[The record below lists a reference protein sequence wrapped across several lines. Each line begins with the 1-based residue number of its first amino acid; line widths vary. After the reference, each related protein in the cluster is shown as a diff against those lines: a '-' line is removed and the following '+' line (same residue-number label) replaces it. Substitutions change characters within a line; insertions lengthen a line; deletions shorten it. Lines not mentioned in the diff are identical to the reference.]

1 MPRLAIYARQ
11 SVPEDQGIAQQVA
24 EIREALERLGWS
36 EAVVDIYPDN
46 DVSGSTFR
54 DGGTQWARMI
64 RDIQAGRVDTVAVVA
79 PDRLTRNLADLVL
92 LRDSARVVTARGG
105 IDTADPSGFGAFM
118 LAQVVLMAEQEI
130 RTKNARVEP
139 YKHARHARG
148 VPTPGRVPYGY
159 RWIPKGEREQLG
171 DLDARYAVVPE
182 EAEVVR
188 YMFREALGMVGS
200 PKGIELGSIA
210 RQLNAGEAKTASR
223 EPLGDYSRTTRTG
236 KPWGV
241 STVRRTLISPY
252 YAALLPPIDSLAE
265 RPKMENGKPA
275 YWHAE
280 RVDLDACIPG
290 HWEPIIQAGDGHSP
304 LDVVR
309 IVRGALLDVRRRTNG
324 GKVSRKW
331 LLSGL
336 ARCGKTLGEHVEHDD
351 GTGYAETCGAP
362 VRSGWTRE
370 GHRGYKC
377 PRGHFHMRAE
387 ALDAWAVETLLERLT
402 RPDAASLLRPA
413 PEVDVP
419 GLQTRAKSLEARR
432 AELTALVASGR
443 RTFAEIAPHDDEI
456 AAELGTIRD
465 ALAEAYSADP
475 LADVLDA
482 DNVRAYWEGLSLS
495 RQRAVLASLYEPIIA
510 PPGHGWKVVTGE
522 PRGRQVSVSQVAR
535 PAWRRVAVTDEGNVS
550 RLTNAA
556 RQVLAV
562 SA

>member
-1 MPRLAIYARQ
+1 M
-11 SVPEDQGIAQQVA
+11 GVA
-24 EIREALERLGWS
+24 A
-36 EAVVDIYPDN
+36 
-46 DVSGSTFR
+46 
-54 DGGTQWARMI
+54 
-64 RDIQAGRVDTVAVVA
+64 
-79 PDRLTRNLADLVL
+79 LADLRPPRRDVRVL
-92 LRDSARVVTARGG
+92 VMSGDVDSATPTGLL
-105 IDTADPSGFGAFM
+105 ILSIM
-118 LAQVVLMAEQEI
+118 LANGEYEVGLKVE
-130 RTKNARVEP
+130 RTEP
-139 YKHARHARG
+139 FKHARHARG

-159 RWIPKGEREQLG
+159 RWIPKSEREAMG
-171 DLDARYAVVPE
+171 DLDARYAVVLE

-210 RQLNAGEAKTASR
+210 RQLNAGEATTKSGK
-223 EPLGDYSRTTRTG
+223 PLGESSRTTRAG
-236 KPWGV
+236 KPWGT

-265 RPKMENGKPA
+265 RPKTETGKPA

-290 HWEPIIQAGDGHSP
+290 HWEAFITEDE
-304 LDVVR
+304 LR

-336 ARCGKTLGEHVEHDD
+336 ARCGKVLGEHVAHDD
-351 GTGYAETCGAP
+351 ETGYVETCGEP
-362 VRSGWTRE
+362 VRSGWTHE
-370 GHRGYKC
+370 KHRGYKC

-413 PEVDVP
+413 PEADLP
-419 GLQTRAKSLEARR
+419 ALQTRANALEARR

-443 RTFAEIAPHDDEI
+443 RTFAEIAPYDDEI

-482 DNVRAYWEGLSLS
+482 DNVRAYWEGLSLG
-495 RQRAVLASLYEPIIA
+495 RQRAVLAALYEPIIT
-510 PPGHGWKVVTGE
+510 PPGNGWKVVTGE
-522 PRGRQVSVSQVAR
+522 PRGRQVHVSQVAR
-535 PAWRRVAVTDEGNVS
+535 PAWGRVAVTDEGNVPQ
-550 RLTNAA
+550 LTGAA
-556 RQVLAV
+556 RQVLAA